1 LEFYPHEAD
10 RERSIRE
17 VIDKLFPTAQWQHRL
32 ESGAAKPEAMWPG
45 QVLEL
50 KNERG
55 TSGDPTAQ
63 AIADYEKIVDDGP
76 RAVRTQA
83 FIQFPSDS

>member
-17 VIDKLFPTAQWQHRL
+17 VIDKLFPAAQWQHRL

-76 RAVRTQA
+76 RAVHRQA